1 MRNFLLFFVLILI
14 IFIRYVSTKPN
25 YIDGQ
30 KVRITGK
37 ITTVPI
43 KYPSAQRIEIAGL
56 KTFLPPFPEVF
67 YGDKIIIE
75 GTVEKG
81 SLKNPKLLQRV
92 EGKSFLEGFRGK
104 LISFYQKTLP
114 EPHASLV
121 SGIVLGAK
129 SSLPLDFWESLK
141 KTGTAHVVVAS
152 GMNVTFVAGFLIA
165 AFSLFLPRRRAIPF
179 VLAGIIFYCAIA
191 SFEAPIVRAGI
202 MGALVFLAQET
213 GRVASGF
220 RVLTISALIM
230 LIFRP
235 DWIGDLGFILSFV
248 ATASLMVFQKRI
260 EIKLKKFPNLIRQDL
275 STTLAAQIGVTP
287 ILFVT
292 FGYFNLFSPFINAL
306 ILWTVPLIMIIGAA
320 SGLIGFLFPSLGGLI
335 LYLVYPLTW
344 WFSAVVRILG

>member
-1 MRNFLLFFVLILI
+1 M
-14 IFIRYVSTKPN
+14 
-25 YIDGQ
+25 
-30 KVRITGK
+30 
-37 ITTVPI
+37 
-43 KYPSAQRIEIAGL
+43 
-56 KTFLPPFPEVF
+56 
-67 YGDKIIIE
+67 
-75 GTVEKG
+75 
-81 SLKNPKLLQRV
+81 
-92 EGKSFLEGFRGK
+92 
-104 LISFYQKTLP
+104 
-114 EPHASLV
+114 
-121 SGIVLGAK
+121 
-129 SSLPLDFWESLK
+129 
-141 KTGTAHVVVAS
+141 VVAS

-165 AFSLFLPRRRAIPF
+165 FFSLFLARRRAIPF
-179 VLAGIIFYCAIA
+179 ILGGIIFYCAIA
-191 SFEAPIVRAGI
+191 SFEAPVVRAGI